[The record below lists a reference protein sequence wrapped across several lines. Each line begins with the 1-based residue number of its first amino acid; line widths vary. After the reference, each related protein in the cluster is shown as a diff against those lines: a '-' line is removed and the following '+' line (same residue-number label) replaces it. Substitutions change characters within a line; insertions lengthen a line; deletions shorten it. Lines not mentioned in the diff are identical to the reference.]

1 VAFFDWMHIAER
13 PTLRGNDVMLR
24 LPSGGDYL
32 QWRDL
37 REASREF
44 LTPWEPAWTR
54 DELTRHAFRMRLR
67 RYHREARERS
77 GYSFFIFDAS
87 GKRIAGGIT
96 LGRIQR
102 GVAQSA
108 TIGYWMGQI
117 HSGQGV
123 MYRALDLVKTFAFD
137 VEGLHRLEAA
147 CLPSNAR
154 SIRLLEKSGFRQEG
168 LLRQYLKIAG
178 VWEDHRLYGLLADDR
193 PSRRAHAL

>member
-1 VAFFDWMHIAER
+1 MLH
-13 PTLRGNDVMLR
+13 GNDVLLR
-24 LPSGGDYL
+24 LPASGDYA

-37 REASREF
+37 REASRAF
-44 LTPWEPAWTR
+44 LTPWEPAWTP

-67 RYHREARERS
+67 RYQREARERC
-77 GYSFFIFDAS
+77 GYSFFIFDAL
-87 GKRIAGGIT
+87 GEQLAGGIT

-102 GVAQSA
+102 GVAQTA

-117 HSGQGV
+117 HAGQGI

-178 VWEDHRLYGLLADDR
+178 VWEDHRLYGLLTDDR
-193 PSRRAHAL
+193 PIRRGHAV